1 MAPASLTFSG
11 SPMRLDRYLR
21 DALGSHVGRRQVAAL
36 VRAGSVRVNGR
47 VAAKSTLLRPGDEV
61 TLADTAPAM
70 PLRPIAAPLAV
81 IHCDHE
87 LVAIDKPPGMP
98 STAGR
103 TPAVSVAAALLERFQ
118 EMAEI
123 DATRAAGLV
132 HRLDTATSGLLLAA
146 RTPDAYQR
154 LREGFRA
161 KTLVKEYLA
170 VVHGQVAGPGVVDAR
185 LARRPRGSRRMLVVK
200 GMWGTRGTRGWRA
213 LTEYRPIARAE
224 RLSFVHLRMRTGV
237 THQLRVHLAHL
248 GHPVLGDR
256 RYGPREGA
264 GQTGDAPAW
273 HFLHALRLRSERG
286 DLLPDLATPFPEH
299 WAPLFARLGWPTDLP
314 ARW

>member
-1 MAPASLTFSG
+1 MAPANLTFSG

-21 DALGSHVGRRQVAAL
+21 DVLGSHVGRRQVAAL
-36 VRAGSVRVNGR
+36 VRAGGVRVNGR
-47 VAAKSTLLRPGDEV
+47 AAAKSTLLHEGDEV
-61 TLADTAPAM
+61 TLADTAPAT

-103 TPAVSVAAALLERFQ
+103 TPVVSAAAALLERFQ

-146 RTPDAYQR
+146 RTPAAYQR

-170 VVHGQVAGPGVVDAR
+170 VVHGQVAGAGVVDVR
-185 LARRPRGSRRMLVVK
+185 LARRPHGSTRMLVVN
-200 GMWGTRGTRGWRA
+200 GTRGTRGWRA
-213 LTEYRPIARAE
+213 LTEYRPIACAE
-224 RLSFVHLRMRTGV
+224 RLSLVHLRMRTGV

-248 GHPVLGDR
+248 GHPVLGDC
-256 RYGPREGA
+256 RYGPRESA

-299 WAPLFARLGWPTDLP
+299 WAPLFARLGWSTDLP
-314 ARW
+314 TRW